1 MESVGQIVV
10 AALAAA
16 SIACASTPPGFGV
29 TSSTDVAPLVG
40 VWRGVP
46 EPANRQNRNHS
57 LYAESG

>member
-1 MESVGQIVV
+1 
-10 AALAAA
+10 
-16 SIACASTPPGFGV
+16 
-29 TSSTDVAPLVG
+29 VAPLVG